1 MTDLKEIDTNEVVY
15 CVNQESKGMVIGLY
29 LKMVYTYMKLTKM
42 AIK

>member
-15 CVNQESKGMVIGLY
+15 CVNQESKGMVIGFIF
-29 LKMVYTYMKLTKM
+29 KDGVYIYEIDEM